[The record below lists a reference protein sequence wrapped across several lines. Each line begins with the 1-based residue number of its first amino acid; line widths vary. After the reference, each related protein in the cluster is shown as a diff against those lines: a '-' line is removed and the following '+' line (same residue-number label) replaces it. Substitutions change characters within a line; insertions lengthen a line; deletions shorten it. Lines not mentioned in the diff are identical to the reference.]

1 MDRRSICALICLLS
15 TSVATADD
23 ASQVDFQRDIRP
35 ILSENCF
42 QCHGPDAKARKSDL
56 RLDIATKALAH
67 DPPLLVAGQ
76 PQKSLLW
83 QKVSSNDPDVR
94 MPPEESNRRLTSA
107 QQDLIRRWSAQGGEF
122 RRHWSLVPPVRR
134 PPPTVPTE

>member
-23 ASQVDFQRDIRP
+23 ASRVDFQRDIRP

-67 DPPLLVAGQ
+67 DPPCSWPASHRKAFFGR
-76 PQKSLLW
+76 KS
-83 QKVSSNDPDVR
+83 PATTR
-94 MPPEESNRRLTSA
+94 MFECP
-107 QQDLIRRWSAQGGEF
+107 GGIQS
-122 RRHWSLVPPVRR
+122 WA
-134 PPPTVPTE
+134 